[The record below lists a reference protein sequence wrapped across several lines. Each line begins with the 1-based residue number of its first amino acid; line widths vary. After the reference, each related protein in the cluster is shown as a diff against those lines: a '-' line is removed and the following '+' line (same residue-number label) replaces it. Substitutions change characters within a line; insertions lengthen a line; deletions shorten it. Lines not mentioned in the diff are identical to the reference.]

1 MDYIWLYEIHIPVLC
16 QVHPILSKS
25 IHQKNTSLG
34 LCHSH
39 HLSLLHCLSTWFLGA
54 QREGFEV
61 YPLVILTPGNG
72 KIQETKPLCKGWSE
86 IQWRGLLEK
95 KSKLRPFWGA
105 LIRFDTKP
113 EVHSGLLKTCP
124 RKLAD
129 YLEFTEKVLCHSL
142 LSGFRSSL
150 ANEFMMKFI
159 WRIVP

>member
-1 MDYIWLYEIHIPVLC
+1 
-16 QVHPILSKS
+16 
-25 IHQKNTSLG
+25 
-34 LCHSH
+34 
-39 HLSLLHCLSTWFLGA
+39 LGA

-95 KSKLRPFWGA
+95 KKQTPPFLGGPNM
-105 LIRFDTKP
+105 LRFDTKP

-129 YLEFTEKVLCHSL
+129 YLESTVIE
-142 LSGFRSSL
+142 SSSKHTRKSC
-150 ANEFMMKFI
+150 A
-159 WRIVP
+159 IVC

>member
-1 MDYIWLYEIHIPVLC
+1 MTHVYKVNPSLLLRVKSTFVLMDFMDYMGFIYQDQFYPIFC

-25 IHQKNTSLG
+25 IHPPQKKRTSLG

-72 KIQETKPLCKGWSE
+72 KIQETQPLCKGWSE

-105 LIRFDTKP
+105 L
-113 EVHSGLLKTCP
+113 TCLDSIP
-124 RKLAD
+124 SR
-129 YLEFTEKVLCHSL
+129 
-142 LSGFRSSL
+142 
-150 ANEFMMKFI
+150 KFI
-159 WRIVP
+159 QGCWKHVPGN